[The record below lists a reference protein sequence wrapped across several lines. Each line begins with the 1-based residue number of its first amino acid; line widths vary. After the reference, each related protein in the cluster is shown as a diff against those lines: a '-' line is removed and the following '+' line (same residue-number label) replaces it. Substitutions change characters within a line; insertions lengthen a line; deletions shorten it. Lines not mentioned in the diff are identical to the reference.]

1 MIRRV
6 PAVLA
11 CGACAL
17 FVASGAASAQGLLP
31 DAEGFLI
38 ASPADLRP
46 PEGERRITLMGDPS
60 QPGLYVVQLTW
71 PPGTGSRPH
80 YHNEARYI
88 QVLKGTWYVST
99 GAAADVYAPET
110 MIPVE
115 AGSFIY
121 EPPEGHHYDMAKDE
135 EVVVMIWGMGPVTS
149 TQIPQLEPGAG
160 R

>member
-1 MIRRV
+1 MIRCISAVVAGGTCALLVSAV
-6 PAVLA
+6 PAA
-11 CGACAL
+11 
-17 FVASGAASAQGLLP
+17 AQGLRP

-38 ASPADLRP
+38 ASPEELRP
-46 PEGERRITLMGDPS
+46 PEGERRVNLIGDPS
-60 QPGLYVVQLTW
+60 QPGLYVIQLTW
-71 PPGTGSRPH
+71 APGTGSRPH

-99 GAAADVYAPET
+99 GAAAEVYAPET

-149 TQIPQLEPGAG
+149 TQIPQPDPATP